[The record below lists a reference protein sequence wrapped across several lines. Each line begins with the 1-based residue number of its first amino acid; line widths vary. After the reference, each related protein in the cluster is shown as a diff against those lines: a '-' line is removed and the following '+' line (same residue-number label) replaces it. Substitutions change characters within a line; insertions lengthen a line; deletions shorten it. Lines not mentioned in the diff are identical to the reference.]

1 MVAIALQSEEPGPC
15 QRRGAGNE
23 RDLPASG
30 FATTGRT
37 RPRRADG
44 SGPPCAGRLATT
56 GRWLRVLRPEHLE
69 SGPRLTQISAAPRRA
84 RRVSAANC
92 ARVTGGCDSDRRSA
106 PTRIDAHAAV

>member
-30 FATTGRT
+30 LATTGRT

-44 SGPPCAGRLATT
+44 SGPPCAGRLATA
-56 GRWLRVLRPEHLE
+56 GRWLRVLRPEHFE
-69 SGPRLTQISAAPRRA
+69 SGPRLTQISAALDASGRRTTRGSLA
-84 RRVSAANC
+84 
-92 ARVTGGCDSDRRSA
+92 GGGLA
-106 PTRIDAHAAV
+106 GGGPPPKNEA